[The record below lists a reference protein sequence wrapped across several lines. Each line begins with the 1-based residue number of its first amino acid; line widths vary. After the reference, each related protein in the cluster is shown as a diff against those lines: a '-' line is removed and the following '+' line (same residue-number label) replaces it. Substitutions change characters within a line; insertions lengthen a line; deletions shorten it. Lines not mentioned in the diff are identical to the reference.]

1 MGISFTIKGGFY
13 KGKTMT
19 LLQLLQKNKKH
30 FMFYMIGALLTT
42 VSGIFSTL
50 ALSNAFGI
58 IEESEAERIQMR
70 IILVIVFAFTP
81 ILTQI
86 ISRFLRIGFMR
97 DILIQV
103 RTLAYKKIMNNSY
116 EQFKAHPKE
125 HYMSLLISDINLFER
140 DFFLSLLNIIF
151 SFGTFIIGLIILMFI
166 SPLIAVSTFI
176 VTTLLFFVT
185 KYYEPI
191 AKKTKQETQDANANY
206 NQELSN
212 ILNGL
217 EVIALYQVSENFK
230 RPFNSIVKALEQ
242 IKKKAFRIDEFQSN
256 LNHWIASSYQTVI
269 YVYATYLYIQDS
281 LTLTSL
287 ILVFNLIGQLIWSM
301 ISGFNFINRFRTS
314 TEIFARITQYE
325 KQKQA
330 EVPMNFNQGISIENL
345 SFAYGDKKV
354 LENLSFKI
362 NPKEKILIV
371 GPSGA
376 GKTTLLS
383 ILSKD
388 LSSYQGQIFVD
399 EKELN
404 AINYSSFLEKCGYV
418 RQHHFIFND
427 SIKNNII
434 LDSAYNEGKLKK
446 ILQQIDLLD
455 WINTLDASI
464 DHVLENDGSNIS
476 GGQKQRI
483 SIAREL
489 YHDKEVLFVDEPSA
503 SLDDQNSQR
512 VYDAL
517 FSLDKTI
524 VCVTHRHIEY
534 LANKVDKVIACDVLG
549 ATT

>member
-1 MGISFTIKGGFY
+1 
-13 KGKTMT
+13 MT

-30 FMFYMIGALLTT
+30 FMYYMIGALLTT

-58 IEESEAERIQMR
+58 IEENEAERIQMR
-70 IILVIVFAFTP
+70 IILVVVFAFTP

-97 DILIQV
+97 DILVQV

-116 EQFKAHPKE
+116 EQFSNHPKE

-166 SPLIAVSTFI
+166 SPLIALSTFI
-176 VTTLLFFVT
+176 VTTLLFIVT

-191 AKKTKQETQDANANY
+191 AKKTKKETQDANANY

-217 EVIALYQVSENFK
+217 EVITLYQVSDNFK

-269 YVYATYLYIQDS
+269 FVYATYLYIQES

-314 TEIFARITQYE
+314 TEIFTRITHFE

-330 EVPMNFNQGISIENL
+330 QVSMNFNQIISIENL

-362 NPKEKILIV
+362 NPKEKVLIV

-388 LSSYQGQIFVD
+388 LSSYQGSIFVD
-399 EKELN
+399 GKELN
-404 AINYSSFLEKCGYV
+404 TINYSSFLEKCGYI

-434 LDSAYNEGKLKK
+434 LDSTYDERKLKQ
-446 ILQQIDLLD
+446 ILQQMDLLD
-455 WINTLDASI
+455 WINTLDASF
-464 DHVLENDGSNIS
+464 DHVLESDGSNIS

-489 YHDKEVLFVDEPSA
+489 YHDKEILFVDEPSA

-512 VYDAL
+512 VYDTL

-524 VCVTHRHIEY
+524 VCVSHRHIDY
-534 LANKVDKVIACDVLG
+534 LANQVNQVITCEVLG
-549 ATT
+549 AIT